1 LLFAIDASQ
10 NTSLAAINTYAY
22 SAYAAANLA
31 GSSANTLLLQAA
43 MASANANIS
52 LLFAID
58 NAQNTSLAAVNTY
71 AYSAYAAANLAGSS
85 ANTLLLQG
93 AMASANANISY
104 LFAIDAAQNTSLA
117 AINTYAYSAYAAA
130 NLAGSSANTLL
141 LQSAM
146 ASANANIALLQGAMT
161 SANANISYL
170 LSIDNAQ
177 NTNISSINT
186 YAYSAYT
193 QANSASSNTIYL
205 QGGLNTANANSSLLF
220 GYVNAANANIAL
232 LQGAM
237 ASANANISYLLSI
250 DNAQNTNI
258 SGVNTY
264 SYSAYAQANSA
275 SSNTIYLQGGLNS
288 VNANTVAINT
298 YAYSAY
304 TQANSASSNTVYL
317 QGGLNTANANIA
329 FILPRANTG
338 YNFVT
343 SGGTISGSTTIQGNL
358 NVTGNITFTG
368 NTTTQVITGN
378 TGQFFGYTANGFN
391 ALYTGIP
398 TGYLLEPQIINQFT
412 ANYNGYAGGVNI
424 QNINSGANASGDIFI
439 SADNG
444 TINDG
449 FLDLGLGSSNYNY
462 PGYNLIGKNDGYWLV
477 TGNTITGGG
486 NMIMSTGYNN
496 DIIFALGGT
505 NTNNEVARFKYGT
518 GLVLN
523 GIPVKFADGTIQNT
537 AGSSVANTVYLQGA
551 LNTANA
557 NSSLLF
563 GYVNSANANISYLFA
578 IDAAQNTSLNAINTY
593 SYSAYTQANSA
604 SSNTVYLQGAL
615 NTANANTIY
624 LQGGL
629 NTVNANTVAINTYAF
644 AAYTQANSASSNT
657 VYLQGALNTAN
668 ANTIYL
674 QGALNSV
681 NANTV
686 AINTYAFAAYT
697 QANSASANTI
707 YLQGALASENA
718 NSTLLF
724 SYVNAANNNLSANVS
739 YLQGVDNQANANIA
753 LLQGAMTSANAN
765 IAGLWVTS
773 NNALPNTGS
782 LITVNGASQ
791 VVIANTTPT
800 VSTTTGALV
809 VKGGVG
815 IGGSLQVGTVTTS
828 NYFQSYATNQPIYSM
843 NGPGTLWGS
852 IGNINTPSAQTWALG
867 YSTSSSSWVTNNSGQ
882 ALTWANTGVVT
893 ATGNVASTSNTTG
906 SLVVQGGLGVSGNTY
921 VSQIYTTGGP
931 GSSATY
937 NDVNAAGSIGGNLYF
952 QNMAAFQKTGTV
964 QIELNH
970 AGGGWGA
977 IGNPYPN
984 TWYLGWTPGINNQ
997 SLLWGSA
1004 NNASNGF
1011 VTIPS
1016 WSNLYVANTSTS
1028 AVNVA
1033 GGIVAN
1039 TITTANAVLT
1049 GGTIDNMV
1057 IGGTTQAAGS
1067 FTSTN
1072 IVGSTQNLLLY
1083 SNSFGT
1089 APWSLGFVTVSTT
1102 SATTDPFGGTNAY
1115 KLVSTNSTGNHIL
1128 SQIIPYNLNV
1138 QYTLSFYAKA
1148 AEYNYVQI
1156 DMSDKTS
1163 GDVSSVINLST
1174 GSTGTVTNGGTWTG
1188 GTATAIPVSN
1198 GWYRIVLTSL
1208 KGSNSG
1214 TGMIPSIYAANNTG
1228 AISFTGDGT
1237 SGIYIYGAQI
1247 EQSSTIHPYLA
1258 TTIAAISGS
1267 PTLSLA
1273 SNPAITQASNG
1284 NLYITPSSGGTT
1296 NVSSNLT
1303 VMGGQATTSNT
1314 TGALVVQGGI
1324 GATGNVYV
1332 TGGSITIN
1340 NGLPTTGNSGTIFLG
1355 DGVFT
1360 KTYGSAW
1367 TFIGGVQTDNGFK
1380 VTGAGNIQASA
1391 GSNTSPSI
1399 LQYGG
1404 GTGGIYF
1411 PPGNIVGL
1419 VSNNANGLFVT
1430 APTGGVN
1437 YLQTSGAVTGNSVV
1451 LSSQGTDA
1459 NVSMLMAPKGTGAF
1473 DISTANGVNLSSNTS
1488 VTALTRTTIGSG
1500 YTSFPTVTISAPT
1513 TAGGVQA
1520 IASVGSM
1527 VNVGATVQSGG
1538 TGYSVND
1545 VLTVVGGTPTGIAA
1559 TLTVTSV
1566 SSGVITSVSATNFGQ
1581 YTVLPT
1587 NPVSVTGGTGSSA
1600 TLNLTWTIGTNPSFT
1615 ITNAGSGYVEQ
1626 PTVTISG
1633 GGGSGAAAYATVGS
1647 IPTVKS
1653 IGGGISFTTPSG
1665 EQFRVLDNTTT
1676 AVNYVTAKGSGTG
1689 SAANIG
1695 VAGTDGSI
1703 SLGFFSKSVG
1713 QLTFYTNGGNQTQ
1726 MAVSHTASAV
1736 NYVQVTGGTTGTTGG
1751 NGPTFSAQGS
1761 DSSINLNY
1769 VTKQYGYHNFSAA
1782 GYRNFSVSY
1791 GFGVITNF
1799 GNVYGGAAGNGPVYG
1814 VGGSDANIA
1823 LNLVTTGN
1831 AAVQITGNTTGY
1843 IPSANSIYVGNRVG
1857 YANANNVSQMYQYY
1871 NGATNSYDLV
1881 FG

>member
-1 LLFAIDASQ
+1 MINVKINPVNASVVKGTTTFVGASSVNASQVTSAYNEANVAYALANSAYAQANTGTVLAQSAYNAANNVFPQIQPAYNTANTASANTVLLQGGLNTANANISLLFAIDAAQ

-43 MASANANIS
+43 MASANANIA

-58 NAQNTSLAAVNTY
+58 NAQNTSLAAVNNY

-141 LQSAM
+141 LQGAM

-170 LSIDNAQ
+170 L
-177 NTNISSINT
+177 
-186 YAYSAYT
+186 
-193 QANSASSNTIYL
+193 L
-205 QGGLNTANANSSLLF
+205 
-220 GYVNAANANIAL
+220 
-232 LQGAM
+232 
-237 ASANANISYLLSI
+237 I

-304 TQANSASSNTVYL
+304 TQANSASSNTTYL

-424 QNINSGANASGDIFI
+424 QNINSGANASGDLFI

-537 AGSSVANTVYLQGA
+537 AGSSVANTIYLQNA

-563 GYVNSANANISYLFA
+563 GYVNAANANISYLFA

-624 LQGGL
+624 LQG
-629 NTVNANTVAINTYAF
+629 
-644 AAYTQANSASSNT
+644 
-657 VYLQGALNTAN
+657 
-668 ANTIYL
+668 
-674 QGALNSV
+674 ALNSV

-686 AINTYAFAAYT
+686 SINTYAFAAYT

-707 YLQGALASENA
+707 YLQGALASVNA

-739 YLQGVDNQANANIA
+739 YLQGVSNQANVNIA

-765 IAGLWVTS
+765 IAGLWVTA

-782 LITVNGASQ
+782 LITVNSGSQ
-791 VVIANTTPT
+791 VVIANTAPIL
-800 VSTTTGALV
+800 SAGPAAGALV

-815 IGGSLQVGTVTTS
+815 IAGGLYVGGLTS
-828 NYFQSYATNQPIYSM
+828 GQYFESYITNAPVYSM

-867 YSTSSSSWVTNNSGQ
+867 YSTSASSWVTNNSGQ

-893 ATGNVASTSNTTG
+893 ATGNVASISNTTG
-906 SLVVQGGLGVSGNTY
+906 SLVVQGGLGVSGNSYISNAYTTK
-921 VSQIYTTGGP
+921 IYTTGGP
-931 GSSATY
+931 ATVGAEYGDNTSSGYIPT
-937 NDVNAAGSIGGNLYF
+937 NLYF
-952 QNMAAFQKTGTV
+952 GATASFSRASGN
-964 QIELNH
+964 QILLNH
-970 AGGGWGA
+970 NAGGWGT
-977 IGNPYPN
+977 IGTPAAN
-984 TWYLGWTPGINNQ
+984 TWYLGSFNNGVQ
-997 SLLWGSA
+997 SLLWGTA
-1004 NNASNGF
+1004 NNYSNGF
-1011 VTIPS
+1011 VVIPAA
-1016 WSNLYVANTSTS
+1016 SNLYVANTSTS

-1089 APWSLGFVTVSTT
+1089 APWGLISSSVSLT

-1115 KLVSTNSTGNHIL
+1115 KLVSTNTTGIHVL
-1128 SQIIPYNLNV
+1128 KQPIPYISNI
-1138 QYTLSFYAKA
+1138 QYTFSFYAKA
-1148 AEYNYVQI
+1148 AEYNYIQI
-1156 DMSDKTS
+1156 DMSDSAS
-1163 GDVSSVINLST
+1163 GDVYSVINLNT
-1174 GSTGTVTNGGTWTG
+1174 GVAGTVTNGGYWTS
-1188 GTATAIPVSN
+1188 GTTTVIPASN
-1198 GWYRIVLTSL
+1198 GWYRIVLTAI
-1208 KGSNSG
+1208 KGAAASV
-1214 TGMIPSIYAANNTG
+1214 MIPSIYAANNTG
-1228 AISFTGDGT
+1228 ATSFTGDGT

-1247 EQSSTIHPYLA
+1247 EQSSTVHPYLA

-1273 SNPAITQASNG
+1273 SNPALTQASNG

-1367 TFIGGVQTDNGFK
+1367 NFVGGVQTDNGFK
-1380 VTGAGNIQASA
+1380 VTSTGSIQASA
-1391 GSNTSPSI
+1391 GSNTSLSI

-1459 NVSMLMAPKGTGAF
+1459 NVSMLMLPKGTGAF
-1473 DISTANGVNLSSNTS
+1473 NIQTANGVNLVGSNTG
-1488 VTALTRTTIGSG
+1488 VTSIVRTTGGFYTGNASVIISPPTTPGGIQATANVTLYYTTSATVNNGGSG
-1500 YTSFPTVTISAPT
+1500 Y
-1513 TAGGVQA
+1513 
-1520 IASVGSM
+1520 
-1527 VNVGATVQSGG
+1527 NVGDILQ
-1538 TGYSVND
+1538 
-1545 VLTVVGGTPTGIAA
+1545 VVGGVPFSNAANLIVQTVNAGAITSITPATSTLYTSLPSTQPVSLT
-1559 TLTVTSV
+1559 TLTGS
-1566 SSGVITSVSATNFGQ
+1566 
-1581 YTVLPT
+1581 
-1587 NPVSVTGGTGSSA
+1587 GSSA
-1600 TLNLTWTIGTNPSFT
+1600 TVTVTWVINSIFPVT
-1615 ITNAGSGYVEQ
+1615 ITNPGSGYVEQ
-1626 PTVTISG
+1626 PTITFTGPGSSNGTGYAVVSNSNYPIVKTIASALTFYTPGGPALQVSEAPG
-1633 GGGSGAAAYATVGS
+1633 GGGSTVNYVQVQGRQTGS
-1647 IPTVKS
+1647 SPIIRS
-1653 IGGGISFTTPSG
+1653 IGTDGAIDMSYSTKSTGAHRFQTNDLSQ
-1665 EQFRVLDNTTT
+1665 EQFR
-1676 AVNYVTAKGSGTG
+1676 
-1689 SAANIG
+1689 
-1695 VAGTDGSI
+1695 
-1703 SLGFFSKSVG
+1703 
-1713 QLTFYTNGGNQTQ
+1713 
-1726 MAVSHTASAV
+1726 VSHTASAV
-1736 NYVQVTGGTTGTTGG
+1736 NYVQATGGTTGTTGG
-1751 NGPTFSAQGS
+1751 NGPTISAQGS

-1769 VTKQYGYHNFSAA
+1769 VTKQYGYHNFSVA